1 MSGLGESHIFT
12 AEMQKQI
19 RSAAH
24 EEARPRPYLRA
35 CPSETLPLF
44 ERRNLLK
51 KNNNKPKLCFDDLL
65 YYVNGVPT
73 SVAAFTFFY
82 GSFGKMSFE
91 RKDISSS
98 CAREENTQCT
108 Q

>member
-1 MSGLGESHIFT
+1 MSGLEESHIFT

-24 EEARPRPYLRA
+24 EEARPRPYLRV
-35 CPSETLPLF
+35 CQCETLPFF

-51 KNNNKPKLCFDDLL
+51 KKTNKLCFDDLL
-65 YYVNGVPT
+65 YYVNDVPT
-73 SVAAFTFFY
+73 SVAAFAFFY

-98 CAREENTQCT
+98 CVHEENTQCMK
-108 Q
+108 